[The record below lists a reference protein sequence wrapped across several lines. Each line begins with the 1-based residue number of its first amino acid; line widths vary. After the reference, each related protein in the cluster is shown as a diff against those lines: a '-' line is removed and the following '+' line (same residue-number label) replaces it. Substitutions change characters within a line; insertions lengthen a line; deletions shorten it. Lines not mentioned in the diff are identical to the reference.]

1 MGRNDK
7 IKYCVRSRIS
17 LKTSA
22 SLKYCIDPKTK
33 RGFPPP
39 PEISIKNKGHLI
51 FGSFDFWTFF
61 SVKNRARF
69 IFGLRQ

>member
-33 RGFPPP
+33 RGFSPPKYQLKTKVILYSDLS
-39 PEISIKNKGHLI
+39 ISGH
-51 FGSFDFWTFF
+51 FF
-61 SVKNRARF
+61 
-69 IFGLRQ
+69 Q